1 MMPFL
6 KRSSRISAFTWLLR
20 SCSSFSVNSFLSSY
34 ISSFKLGIDFKSS
47 SFSFVSSSNF
57 SFFFLKIDFFNRWWL
72 LPLWTKKNIKYEC
85 TKPETMLEFW
95 KILANVG
102 STSSSISFFLQY
114 KCFTFFE
121 LLADQLFEFIT
132 GKEISFKVNE
142 TCCTYR
148 D

>member
-6 KRSSRISAFTWLLR
+6 KRSSRISTFTWLLR

-57 SFFFLKIDFFNRWWL
+57 SLFFLKIDFFNRWWL

-102 STSSSISFFLQY
+102 STSSSI
-114 KCFTFFE
+114 TFFFNINVSRSLSF
-121 LLADQLFEFIT
+121 LLINSLNLSWEREFPL
-132 GKEISFKVNE
+132 K
-142 TCCTYR
+142 
-148 D
+148 

>member
-1 MMPFL
+1 MMSFL

-102 STSSSISFFLQY
+102 STSSSISFFFNINVSRSLS
-114 KCFTFFE
+114 F
-121 LLADQLFEFIT
+121 LLINSLNLSREREFSL
-132 GKEISFKVNE
+132 K
-142 TCCTYR
+142 
-148 D
+148 